1 MTGTAHPPGAAGL
14 SRLVLASGNAGKLA
28 ELRALLAPVGVA
40 VVGQRELGIGDAD
53 EPHVTFLENALA
65 KARHASAASGLPA
78 LADDSGIVVPSLGGA
93 PGVRSAR
100 FAADA
105 GGELSDAAN
114 NARLLAA
121 LAGQPDR
128 SAFYCCVLVL
138 VRGPDD
144 PRPIVADAD
153 WHGEVIDAAHG
164 AGGFGY
170 DPHFLLPDLGLT
182 AAQLDPARKN
192 ALGHRGR
199 AMRAL
204 LARMVEARLLV
215 G

>member
-1 MTGTAHPPGAAGL
+1 MTGIAHRQGAAGL

-28 ELRALLAPVGVA
+28 ELRTLLAPVGVT
-40 VVGQRELGIGDAD
+40 VVGQRELGIADAD

-65 KARHASAASGLPA
+65 KARHASAAAGLPA

-100 FAADA
+100 YAADA
-105 GGELSDAAN
+105 GGGLSDAAN
-114 NARLLAA
+114 NARLVAA
-121 LAGQPDR
+121 LAGQSDR
-128 SAFYCCVLVL
+128 SAFYWCVLVL
-138 VRGPDD
+138 VRSPDD

-153 WHGEVIDAAHG
+153 WHGEVIDAPRG
-164 AGGFGY
+164 TGGFGY
-170 DPHFLLPDLGLT
+170 DPYFLLPDLGLT

-204 LARMVEARLLV
+204 LARMVESRLLS

>member
-1 MTGTAHPPGAAGL
+1 MTPLAPLA
-14 SRLVLASGNAGKLA
+14 RLVLASGNAGKLA
-28 ELRALLAPVGVA
+28 ELRSLLAPAGVS
-40 VVGQRELGIGDAD
+40 VVAQRELGIPDAE
-53 EPHVTFLENALA
+53 EPHATFLENALA

-78 LADDSGIVVPSLGGA
+78 LADDSGIVVPALGGA

-100 FAADA
+100 YAADA

-114 NARLLAA
+114 NARLVAA

-153 WHGEVIDAAHG
+153 WHGEVVDEPRG

-170 DPHFLLPDLGLT
+170 DPHFLLPELGLT

-204 LARMVEARLLV
+204 LARLAQAKLV
-215 G
+215 PN